1 MQIIVNYR
9 VDPKVAAALLPAQFR
24 PRIVNGHAVGGLL
37 VRDDTVEYRIAV
49 ESGAYLL
56 NSETGPL
63 LAEELP
69 RQVYASFAGEDV
81 VDVSVRPAVDVAQRP
96 VRRRLRR
103 RPVRGHD
110 RRRPRRHRLGPLV
123 LLHSSRRDRR
133 LRAPAPGRPDVDGC
147 SRVASS

>member
-69 RQVYASFAGEDV
+69 RQVYASFAGEER
-81 VDVSVRPAVDVAQRP
+81 VDVSVRPAVTWRSSLFGDAYAAARFAGMIAAVPVAIDWVRSSFFTRLGAIADCALLLPDVPMSMDVA
-96 VRRRLRR
+96 
-103 RPVRGHD
+103 
-110 RRRPRRHRLGPLV
+110 
-123 LLHSSRRDRR
+123 
-133 LRAPAPGRPDVDGC
+133 A
-147 SRVASS
+147 

>member
-9 VDPKVAAALLPAQFR
+9 VDPRVAAALLPAHFQ

-49 ESGAYLL
+49 ETGAYLL

-69 RQVYASFAGEDV
+69 RQVYASFAGEER
-81 VDVSVRPAVDVAQRP
+81 VDVSVPPAVTGRSSLFGDAYAAARFAGMIAAVPVAIDWVRSSFFTRLGATADCALLLPDVPMSMDVA
-96 VRRRLRR
+96 
-103 RPVRGHD
+103 
-110 RRRPRRHRLGPLV
+110 
-123 LLHSSRRDRR
+123 
-133 LRAPAPGRPDVDGC
+133 A
-147 SRVASS
+147 

>member
-9 VDPKVAAALLPAQFR
+9 VDPRVAAALLPAHFQ

-49 ESGAYLL
+49 ETGAYLL

-69 RQVYASFAGEDV
+69 RQVYASFAGEER
-81 VDVSVRPAVDVAQRP
+81 VDVLRPARRHVAQQP

-110 RRRPRRHRLGPLV
+110 RRRARRHRLGPLV
-123 LLHSSRRDRR
+123 LLHPSGSDRR
-133 LRAPAPGRPDVDGC
+133 LRAPAPRRTDVDGR

>member
-9 VDPKVAAALLPAQFR
+9 VDPKVAAALLPAHFR

-49 ESGAYLL
+49 ETGAYLL

-81 VDVSVRPAVDVAQRP
+81 VDVSVRPAVTWRSGLFGDADAAARFAGMIAAVPVAIDWVRSSFFTRLGASADCALLLPDVPMSMDVA
-96 VRRRLRR
+96 
-103 RPVRGHD
+103 
-110 RRRPRRHRLGPLV
+110 
-123 LLHSSRRDRR
+123 
-133 LRAPAPGRPDVDGC
+133 A
-147 SRVASS
+147 